1 VNQYYPSRRKIY
13 NTLVEP
19 QVKRCIKELNQVYCQ
34 ARYTIKKARTLF
46 DLDYDPGFLPNPVIV
61 PDKLPEKSGD
71 PTVLFLG
78 RLDGEKKPE
87 EFMHLAE
94 RFPDVKFIAA
104 GASHD
109 PEYDRMLRRKYEV
122 VPNLRLTGFIDG
134 LEKSRILDDSWI
146 LVNTSV
152 SECLPVSFLEAAA
165 HGCSILSPHDPDG
178 FASRFGVHSA
188 HTELEMGL
196 RWLLRDENW
205 REKGKEGHRYVKEH
219 HEEKKVIEQHISEY
233 RKMSA

>member
-1 VNQYYPSRRKIY
+1 
-13 NTLVEP
+13 
-19 QVKRCIKELNQVYCQ
+19 
-34 ARYTIKKARTLF
+34 
-46 DLDYDPGFLPNPVIV
+46 
-61 PDKLPEKSGD
+61 
-71 PTVLFLG
+71 
-78 RLDGEKKPE
+78 
-87 EFMHLAE
+87 M
-94 RFPDVKFIAA
+94 
-104 GASHD
+104 
-109 PEYDRMLRRKYEV
+109 
-122 VPNLRLTGFIDG
+122 RLTGFIDG

-152 SECLPVSFLEAAA
+152 SECLPISFLEAAA

-188 HTELEMGL
+188 HTELDTGL

-205 REKGKEGHRYVKEH
+205 REKGKEGYRYVKEH